1 MAKKGGNTLVIETR
15 NSLVNTVNSCI
26 ESGIPA
32 AMVSIMLECIL
43 NDLNTNVQK
52 VIEQEQKDYENQ
64 IEVENQQTKYVQEE
78 TYEVEQNEAS

>member
-1 MAKKGGNTLVIETR
+1 MAKKGGNTLVIEAR

-64 IEVENQQTKYVQEE
+64 IEIENQQTKYVQEE